1 MSQIQDS
8 QKELNK
14 TIERF
19 DKVLNGSTISV
30 AEIDQLLA
38 EEGTVLNTTVV
49 RLLLSEC
56 YRLLKLF

>member
-19 DKVLNGSTISV
+19 DKVLNGSTISL